1 MAAASNCGSSDL
13 DSAGES
19 WELMVQAAMKQCWH
33 RLLFS
38 AEPLRGSQLLGACSH
53 KAHNRTIHTED

>member
-1 MAAASNCGSSDL
+1 
-13 DSAGES
+13 
-19 WELMVQAAMKQCWH
+19 MVQAVMKQCWH

-53 KAHNRTIHTED
+53 KAHNRTIPTED